1 MLTINKVFPE
11 KTIPEKTDS
20 FLFFDIET
28 TGFSKDNTILY
39 LIGCGYFIENGFQF
53 IQWFNDDGTSEEEI
67 LLAFHDILKQKDW
80 QLVTFNGNSFDIP
93 YLKRHYELNELPC
106 DIESFPSLD
115 FYQFLKPFQS
125 LFQMTHGKQKD
136 WEHFLELYRE
146 DIYDGGQLIA
156 VYKEYLMN
164 KEEAL
169 LHNLLL
175 HNEEDLLGMKYL
187 LPLFSYRM
195 LLSKDLSLIKVSPG
209 ESLFEKGTGSIAI
222 SCKLPLALPKPLN
235 FSTSIG
241 SISNNKND
249 SSILIISLP
258 YIEETLKH
266 FFKDYRNYYYL
277 PEEDRAVHKSV
288 GCYVERKYRRA
299 AKASTCYIKKEGI
312 FLPIPKT
319 QKHYGIQ
326 IERYPYQDSFP
337 LYKREFKS
345 PRSFAEFDN
354 LFSDKNES
362 LAIYLRDVIKE
373 LFIIHI
379 QEMNDLI

>member
-93 YLKRHYELNELPC
+93 YLKRHYELNELSC

-146 DIYDGGQLIA
+146 DTYDGGQLIA

-195 LLSKDLSLIKVSPG
+195 LLSKNLSLIKVSPG
-209 ESLFEKGTGSIAI
+209 EILFEKGTGSIAM

-235 FSTSIG
+235 FTTSVG
-241 SISNNKND
+241 SISTDKND

-312 FLPIPKT
+312 FLPIPKK

-362 LAIYLRDVIKE
+362 LSIYLRDVIKE

-379 QEMNDLI
+379 QEINDLI

>member
-1 MLTINKVFPE
+1 MLTINKVF
-11 KTIPEKTDS
+11 PEKTDS

-222 SCKLPLALPKPLN
+222 SCQLPLALPKPLN

-241 SISNNKND
+241 SISTNKND

>member
-67 LLAFHDILKQKDW
+67 LLAFHDTLKQKDW

-146 DIYDGGQLIA
+146 DTYDGGQLIA

-235 FSTSIG
+235 FSTSVG
-241 SISNNKND
+241 SISTDKND

-277 PEEDRAVHKSV
+277 PEEDRAIHKSV

-362 LAIYLRDVIKE
+362 LAAYLRDVIKE

-379 QEMNDLI
+379 QEINDLI